1 MATKPTYQQLSQE
14 LDTILAQLQSGDLD
28 IDEALIAYDKGQ
40 KIIKQ
45 LQAHLDAAENKV
57 KKVSTQT
64 T

>member
-1 MATKPTYQQLSQE
+1 MATKPTYQQLSRD
-14 LDTILAQLQSGDLD
+14 LDAILAQLQSGDLD

-40 KIIKQ
+40 KIIAQ

-57 KKVSTQT
+57 KKVSPQT